1 MLQKLENAYLAILRF
16 FVIFAAGMSL
26 IAVVLFC
33 GMALK
38 GYFAEPKYLA
48 INPVVSE
55 NDLINIYAYKNEDK
69 QEPAHAESKTQIQ
82 SQDEEEEIEKDPN
95 DIFYEK
101 IATSVQ
107 NYANATREVGEIN
120 IDSEIVRN
128 IAKKRAEKFDE
139 YDLTSHYAE
148 NFSIAIEK
156 ILSNPGVIESGKK
169 GDPIKIINGV
179 FNSFESN
186 YESEIQRI
194 KRVNIAQE
202 NEVRNEK
209 DSILTNLYI
218 AGGTFC
224 SFLIIVFFSIIIKIE
239 RNLRDI
245 KCQ

>member
-26 IAVVLFC
+26 IAVILFA

-38 GYFAEPKYLA
+38 GYFVEPKYLA
-48 INPVVSE
+48 VNPAVSE
-55 NDLINIYAYKNEDK
+55 NDLINIYTYKNEDK
-69 QEPAHAESKTQIQ
+69 QKPESAQ
-82 SQDEEEEIEKDPN
+82 SQTQTQVQDEKEEIEKDPN
-95 DIFYEK
+95 DIFYDK

-107 NYANATREVGEIN
+107 NFANATRGVDEIN
-120 IDSEIVRN
+120 IDSETVKN

-156 ILSNPGVIESGKK
+156 TLSNPGVIESGKK

-179 FNSFESN
+179 FNSYESN

-194 KRVNIAQE
+194 KRINIARE
-202 NEVRNEK
+202 NEVKNEK
-209 DSILTNLYI
+209 NSILTNLYI

>member
-26 IAVVLFC
+26 IAVILFC

-48 INPVVSE
+48 VNPVVSE
-55 NDLINIYAYKNEDK
+55 NDLINIFTYKNEDK
-69 QEPAHAESKTQIQ
+69 QKPEYAQ
-82 SQDEEEEIEKDPN
+82 SQTQYQNKEEAIEKDPN
-95 DIFYEK
+95 DVFYDK

-107 NYANATREVGEIN
+107 NYANATRGVDEIN
-120 IDSEIVRN
+120 IDSETVKN

-148 NFSIAIEK
+148 NFSIAIDK
-156 ILSNPGVIESGKK
+156 TLSNPGVIESGKK

-179 FNSFESN
+179 FNSFESK

-194 KRVNIAQE
+194 KRINIARE

-209 DSILTNLYI
+209 NSILTNLYI